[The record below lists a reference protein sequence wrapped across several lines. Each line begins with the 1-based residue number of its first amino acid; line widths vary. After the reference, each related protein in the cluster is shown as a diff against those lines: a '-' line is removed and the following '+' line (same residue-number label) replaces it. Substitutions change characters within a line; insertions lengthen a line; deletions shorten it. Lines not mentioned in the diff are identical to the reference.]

1 MKPGCFK
8 MLMSKYCSV
17 ALLSFVAIGHWVF
30 EVQGVVGVCF
40 FPSSPLS
47 DGWIKEFSTFYG
59 RVLKSAL
66 LLPLCEE
73 V

>member
-1 MKPGCFK
+1 

-17 ALLSFVAIGHWVF
+17 ALLSFVAIDHWVF

-47 DGWIKEFSTFYG
+47 DGWIKEFSTFY
-59 RVLKSAL
+59 
-66 LLPLCEE
+66 
-73 V
+73 